1 MIHFNY
7 SYFHETDKN
16 KFSVLYLRV
25 FHISFFKFPKIW
37 EGRHF
42 VIRYPSS
49 PSQTRRQIFD
59 FHFYTNGQNEKNQSL
74 KLNALSLPWSL
85 NVIECDLKDRICCS
99 FLTTCL

>member
-25 FHISFFKFPKIW
+25 FHISFKFLKIW

-49 PSQTRRQIFD
+49 PSQTRRQKFG
-59 FHFYTNGQNEKNQSL
+59 FHFFTDGQNEKIS
-74 KLNALSLPWSL
+74 
-85 NVIECDLKDRICCS
+85 R
-99 FLTTCL
+99 